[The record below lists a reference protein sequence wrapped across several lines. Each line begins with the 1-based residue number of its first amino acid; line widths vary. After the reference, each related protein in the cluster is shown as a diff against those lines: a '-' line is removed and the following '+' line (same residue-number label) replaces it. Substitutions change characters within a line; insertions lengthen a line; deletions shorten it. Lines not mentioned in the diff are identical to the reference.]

1 MMTKV
6 LLGNPLLVTMGMGQL
21 KKLSPALALMGTSE
35 YYTLIEAIR
44 DALRKDGGSG
54 SKDLEGLFEDDI
66 AIYKI
71 AAMLHAVNKTPLQ
84 NPLFNRITKLVLDK
98 KVKIDVDLT
107 SQTARKS
114 EPYRIVI
121 GEHRIIRENE

>member
-6 LLGNPLLVTMGMGQL
+6 LLGNPLVVTMGMGQIN
-21 KKLSPALALMGTSE
+21 KLTPAMVLIGTSE
-35 YYTLIEAIR
+35 YYTLIEAFR
-44 DALRKDGGSG
+44 EALRGDGAE
-54 SKDLEGLFEDDI
+54 DTAGLFEDDI

-71 AAMLHAVNKTPLQ
+71 AAMLYAVNQAPLS
-84 NPLFNRITKLVLDK
+84 NPLFNRITRLVLDK

-107 SQTARKS
+107 SQTSRKS

-121 GEHRIIRENE
+121 GEHRIIRENK